1 VSFFIEATRTNGQFH
16 PGEKRLLTYAG
27 ELDNLPRNALLD
39 IQQLCCF
46 SGRMDGQVA
55 AHLEQ
60 MLERLDEKM
69 TEFGLVV

>member
-1 VSFFIEATRTNGQFH
+1 
-16 PGEKRLLTYAG
+16 
-27 ELDNLPRNALLD
+27 
-39 IQQLCCF
+39 
-46 SGRMDGQVA
+46 MDGQVA